1 MVVDEGRAEIYGK
14 KRPRL
19 ESVHTEPN
27 SPEPKRVQRE
37 PDDSVP
43 SLDESKGFKD
53 VMTELGV
60 TFPGPDQ
67 IREELLGI
75 LSDSDEFTDGDSAI
89 QDLDLV
95 IKSLQ
100 DELNQP
106 PEMDQDELNP
116 LPETEVSPTSQPDL
130 GYLLEASDDELG
142 LPPVTASPAAMA
154 EEAQNTVSGAGEVEV
169 PVIPSENVN
178 FGKMFEFEDEFPSY
192 EFGGI
197 VEEEFPSSDFVL
209 DGLFS
214 YSEPEPSDQ
223 SELAW
228 QRRLAVDPTAL
239 TG

>member
-1 MVVDEGRAEIYGK
+1 MVVDEERPEIYGR
-14 KRPRL
+14 KRSRL
-19 ESVHTEPN
+19 ESVQMEPN

-43 SLDESKGFKD
+43 SPAESKRFKED
-53 VMTELGV
+53 VTELGV
-60 TFPGPDQ
+60 TFAGPDQ

-75 LSDSDEFTDGDSAI
+75 LSDSDELTDGDSAI

-95 IKSLQ
+95 MKSLQ
-100 DELNQP
+100 EELNP
-106 PEMDQDELNP
+106 AKEADQDELNP
-116 LPETEVSPTSQPDL
+116 PPETEVSPTSQPDL

-142 LPPVTASPAAMA
+142 LPPMTVSPAEMA
-154 EEAQNTVSGAGEVEV
+154 EAAENTISGAEDVEV

-192 EFGGI
+192 EYGGI
-197 VEEEFPSSDFVL
+197 GEELPSGDFVL

-214 YSEPEPSDQ
+214 CNEREPSDQ

-228 QRRLAVDPTAL
+228 QRRLTADPTAL